1 MSDKPAASKLLI
13 RSLTSP
19 SRFERTASSARRKS
33 KSLRSTSSLPGYLD
47 GLHHTLFV
55 SAIRTLKSNGDHGDL
70 EHLLLRL
77 VDATEAEATQTGCA
91 VSTGYYRELA
101 RLYRKTKDTA
111 REHAIL
117 ERFAAQTHA
126 PGVRAKRLVK
136 RLAALPPIAGTSG
149 PGQA

>member
-1 MSDKPAASKLLI
+1 MSEKPAASKLLI
-13 RSLTSP
+13 RALPSP
-19 SRFERTASSARRKS
+19 SRFDRSPSPRRKT
-33 KSLRSTSSLPGYLD
+33 KRLRSTALPGYLD

-55 SAIRTLKSNGDHGDL
+55 SAIRTLKSNGQHGDL

-77 VDATEAEATQTGCA
+77 VDATEAEAVHTGCA

-117 ERFAAQTHA
+117 QRFAAQTHA
-126 PGVRAKRLVK
+126 PGLRARRLVK
-136 RLAALPPIAGTSG
+136 RLATLPPIAGTG
-149 PGQA
+149 GGTGQA